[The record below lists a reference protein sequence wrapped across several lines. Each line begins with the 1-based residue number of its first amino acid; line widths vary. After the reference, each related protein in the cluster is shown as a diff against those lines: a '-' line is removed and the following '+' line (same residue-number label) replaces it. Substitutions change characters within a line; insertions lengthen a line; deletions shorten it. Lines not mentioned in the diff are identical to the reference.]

1 MENHQNF
8 QKAFEFDTIKHE
20 LLLVKLEKYGFTNSA
35 LELIKKDLSNRFSVV
50 KFDGKKS

>member
-35 LELIKKDLSNRFSVV
+35 NRFSVV